1 MALGKKVEQAKKTRK
16 CYLDGPD
23 VVKGGRFQGVLVR
36 LRHMQL
42 GRASLPDT
50 HMHSAHFPLS
60 VPALSSSHGKK
71 IHVLLLKEPQTHL
84 QSG

>member
-1 MALGKKVEQAKKTRK
+1 MALGKKVGQAKKTGK
-16 CYLDGPD
+16 CYLDCPD
-23 VVKGGRFQGVLVR
+23 VVEGGRFQGVLVR

-50 HMHSAHFPLS
+50 HMHSAQFSLS
-60 VPALSSSHGKK
+60 VPALSLSHRKK
-71 IHVLLLKEPQTHL
+71 THVLLLKEPQTHS